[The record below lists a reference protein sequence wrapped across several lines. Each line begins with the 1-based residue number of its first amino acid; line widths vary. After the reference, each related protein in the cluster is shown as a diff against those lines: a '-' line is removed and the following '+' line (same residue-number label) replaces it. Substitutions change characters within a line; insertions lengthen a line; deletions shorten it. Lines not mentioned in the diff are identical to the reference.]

1 MYSVTLTDAPAE
13 KASWNIPV
21 AWINALDEFGK
32 NMVFSVMKNG
42 CVCDGNGRPIG
53 TIADKKYMALRR
65 AAQEVIASKK
75 GRF

>member
-1 MYSVTLTDAPAE
+1 M
-13 KASWNIPV
+13 
-21 AWINALDEFGK
+21 ALKLQHEAGGL
-32 NMVFSVMKNG
+32 NGYVFSVMKNG

>member
-32 NMVFSVMKNG
+32 NMVFS
-42 CVCDGNGRPIG
+42 
-53 TIADKKYMALRR
+53 
-65 AAQEVIASKK
+65 
-75 GRF
+75 